1 MTWDDYCEKMNDW
14 SVSTAINKI
23 SSLENFGSNDEI
35 LEVMN
40 EIAVDD
46 EKGATKLLNRA
57 VKYGVKFSAENLA
70 EIMDICEEESFKN
83 ALYQSADVFTTQDLA
98 FLNDY
103 VDDELIVDL
112 AKKYRIP
119 APANIADEYEEELC
133 SDTSTPISWS
143 RFYSTFYDWKPEY
156 AKARLKSVTNFG
168 TGDEVLEVVR
178 ELFDDDNEIS
188 RFISQALDGGVRFT
202 DDNLE
207 ELSGICNENIM
218 NRAALQSAKMFTQ
231 ESLEK
236 LYGNVSDDIIIEIA
250 KKQNL
255 TLPDDL
261 QEEEEDIS
269 GEVYSAIDAADYA
282 LECLIQAQCS
292 MNDSR
297 HVSFIN
303 MRKKG
308 FLTSLWKYSM
318 LSEADEDIQQ
328 AQKALECLNDELKS
342 LMENKEIKLKQVRLA
357 SVIDMWFDDGFLDA
371 FTHLQINK
379 AHKRISRAIT
389 QVENIKSELIKLLYK
404 K

>member
-46 EKGATKLLNRA
+46 KKGATKLLNRA
-57 VKYGVKFSAENLA
+57 VRYGVKFSAENLA

-103 VDDELIVDL
+103 VDDELIVEL

-119 APANIADEYEEELC
+119 APANIADEYEEKLC

-156 AKARLKSVTNFG
+156 AKARLKFVTNFG

-188 RFISQALDGGVRFT
+188 RFISRALDGGVRFT

-218 NRAALQSAKMFTQ
+218 NRAALQSAKLFTQ

-261 QEEEEDIS
+261 QEEEEDIRD
-269 GEVYSAIDAADYA
+269 EVYSAIEAADYA
-282 LECLIQAQCS
+282 LECLIQAQSS

-303 MRKKG
+303 MREKG
-308 FLTSLWKYSM
+308 FLTSLWKYTM

-342 LMENKEIKLKQVRLA
+342 LMENNGIKLKQGRLA

-379 AHKRISRAIT
+379 AQKRISRAIT